1 MDNSFISNSSSLSR
15 RSFLAFTGAAV
26 AGVASRNLLAQ
37 GTKPKS
43 PFVQQSLDAA
53 AKATLTGKM
62 LRGDVGVVMGAG
74 GNIGVVKSPQGAL
87 VIDSGYSTSAEHL
100 WEQLNAM
107 GIEKVPL
114 LINTH
119 WHFDHTD
126 GNAALHQRGA
136 HILAHQRARY
146 WMMQDHT
153 INIPGAFDNVTFQAA
168 PAAGLPNEVMTDR
181 RTVHHGAETIDI
193 SYHPAAHTD
202 SDIALVF
209 KQANVVHT
217 GDLFF
222 NGFYPL
228 IDSTSGGRL
237 AGMVNGGRKIL
248 AASNADTIFIPGHGP
263 IATRDQYQDFV
274 TMLATI
280 GGNVEKQKRAGKS
293 AEEVAAAHPTQEFDE
308 KWGKGFLSAEKFA
321 HVVYAAV

>member
-1 MDNSFISNSSSLSR
+1 MLNR
-15 RSFLAFTGAAV
+15 RSFLALTGAAF
-26 AGVASRNLLAQ
+26 AGVASRTLLAQ
-37 GTKPKS
+37 AAKPKS

-53 AKATLTGKM
+53 AKAQLTGKM

-74 GNIGVVKSPQGAL
+74 GNIGVVKSPVGGL

-107 GIEKVPL
+107 GIDKVPL

-126 GNAALHQRGA
+126 GNAALHQHGA
-136 HILAHQRARY
+136 HILAHKRTRY
-146 WMMQDHT
+146 WMMQAHV
-153 INIPGAFDNVTFQAA
+153 INIPVAFENVAFDAA

-181 RTVHHGAETIDI
+181 RSLHHGAETIEI
-193 SYHPAAHTD
+193 THYPAAHTD
-202 SDIALVF
+202 SDMALVF

-237 AGMVNGGRKIL
+237 AGMVDGGRKIL
-248 AASNADTIFIPGHGP
+248 AASDAETIFIPGHGP
-263 IATRDQYQDFV
+263 IATRDEYQAFV
-274 TMLATI
+274 TMLDTI
-280 GGNVEKQKRAGKS
+280 GGNVAKLKSAGKS
-293 AEEVAAAHPTQEFDE
+293 ADEVAAAKPTEAFDE
-308 KWGKGFLSAEKFA
+308 KWGKGFLDGEKFS
-321 HVVYAAV
+321 HIVYAAV